1 MVFNFRLSVNGQ
13 EAKEFPLESGAIFKT
28 AVLLSKGEADPT
40 SEITGNCAPAA
51 EMICIPFSKTPEKI
65 SAPFC

>member
-28 AVLLSKGEADPT
+28 AVLLFKGEADPH
-40 SEITGNCAPAA
+40 
-51 EMICIPFSKTPEKI
+51 K
-65 SAPFC
+65 